1 MVNLLKKYIDEFKC
15 GKLWLKASF
24 RILTPDLIMLAE
36 HIGGLKPKGCLENG
50 KFYSKNIE
58 SICNGEHLIER
69 NPHLCASE
77 HVILEGTDNELLQKY
92 CGHLA
97 NIVMINGY
105 DVIDARLNGSDKDG
119 DLSIVVDNSIMKMG
133 VDRNRPFVIDI
144 EDKATAKADKFV
156 LENKIKS
163 IILSMDNRIG
173 EYSNVATGYHN
184 KSPKSLEQKKK
195 YEGFIDLV
203 SILNAKEIDYAKCGV
218 RFNLPRYIA
227 KYAKPL
233 PYFMKYAGKYYRELK
248 KFNKSQSNMNRLCW
262 FIEKWSKEIRFKR
275 KYRDFDYNIMIDDT
289 IPWDEEKFSK
299 IEELYLQY
307 HNEIKELQKQN
318 AMNQN
323 SENYENYYGDMS
335 KEEIINTNINWQ
347 YYYDKYAKMAKIICP
362 NKNELANY
370 AVKLCYEKYN
380 TRNKKFIW
388 VIAGQGV
395 VSNLKQENIL
405 LPIEN
410 DEGIEYLG
418 KKYVLTEVSNI
429 VV

>member
-1 MVNLLKKYIDEFKC
+1 
-15 GKLWLKASF
+15 
-24 RILTPDLIMLAE
+24 
-36 HIGGLKPKGCLENG
+36 
-50 KFYSKNIE
+50 
-58 SICNGEHLIER
+58 
-69 NPHLCASE
+69 
-77 HVILEGTDNELLQKY
+77 
-92 CGHLA
+92 
-97 NIVMINGY
+97 
-105 DVIDARLNGSDKDG
+105 
-119 DLSIVVDNSIMKMG
+119 
-133 VDRNRPFVIDI
+133 
-144 EDKATAKADKFV
+144 
-156 LENKIKS
+156 
-163 IILSMDNRIG
+163 
-173 EYSNVATGYHN
+173 
-184 KSPKSLEQKKK
+184 
-195 YEGFIDLV
+195 
-203 SILNAKEIDYAKCGV
+203 
-218 RFNLPRYIA
+218 
-227 KYAKPL
+227 
-233 PYFMKYAGKYYRELK
+233 
-248 KFNKSQSNMNRLCW
+248 
-262 FIEKWSKEIRFKR
+262 
-275 KYRDFDYNIMIDDT
+275 MIDDT